1 MRVAA
6 LYDVHGNLPALE
18 AVLADVERETVDLV
32 LAGGDV
38 VWGPMPR
45 ETLALLRGLGER
57 AQFIRGNAD
66 REVAGRVP
74 GYAETPAAARGRAP
88 LRAVRLSA

>member
-45 ETLALLRGLGER
+45 ETLSLLRGLGER
-57 AQFIRGNAD
+57 ARFIRGNAD
-66 REVAGRVP
+66 PEVTGRVP